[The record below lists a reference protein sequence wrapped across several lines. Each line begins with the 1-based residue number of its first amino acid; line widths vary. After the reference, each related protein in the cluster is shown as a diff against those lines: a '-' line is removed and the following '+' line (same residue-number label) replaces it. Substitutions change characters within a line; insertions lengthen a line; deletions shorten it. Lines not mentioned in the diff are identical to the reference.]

1 MIKVLIVGQ
10 TPPPYHGQALMIE
23 RLVQSKFSRVQLFHV
38 RMAFSDS
45 IGDIGRFRFGKVLH
59 LLNVILRIV
68 WHRIVHG
75 TTILYYPPAGPNR
88 VPVYRDLIILGC
100 TRWMFR
106 RTVFHFHVMGVADVC
121 RSLSRP
127 LQRLARQ
134 AFYDV
139 DAAICLSEAS
149 SYDARTFQPRS
160 VYIVP
165 NGIEDEYPRFCTL
178 RRQQRAALGQLGAAA
193 PEPNASFSGILQAPS
208 SAFSAVCDPAPLR
221 MLFVGILCESKGLF
235 ELIAAC
241 RNYCRVALLFHW
253 NC

>member
-139 DAAICLSEAS
+139 DAAILLVGGVVVRCAHVPATQRLHCAQRHRGRVSAFLHIAPAA
-149 SYDARTFQPRS
+149 AR
-160 VYIVP
+160 
-165 NGIEDEYPRFCTL
+165 GA
-178 RRQQRAALGQLGAAA
+178 RAARRGRAGTECQFLR
-193 PEPNASFSGILQAPS
+193 N
-208 SAFSAVCDPAPLR
+208 SAGS
-221 MLFVGILCESKGLF
+221 
-235 ELIAAC
+235 
-241 RNYCRVALLFHW
+241 
-253 NC
+253 